1 MRCVTFREVL
11 EAELRRRRERNPR
24 YSLRAFA
31 RALALD
37 HSSLSQ
43 ILRGKRR
50 LTGKV
55 IRRLGAVLR
64 MPAREIEGFC
74 SEANDRALVGLIGSP
89 LFRADSRW
97 IATVL
102 GIPIDEVNVSL
113 QRLVRLRAV
122 VMKAQRT
129 WEVLC
134 G

>member
-1 MRCVTFREVL
+1 MSFRDLLV
-11 EAELRRRRERNPR
+11 AELQRRRANNAR

-31 RALALD
+31 AALALD

-50 LTGKV
+50 LTSRA
-55 IRRLGAVLR
+55 IRRLGATLR
-64 MPAREIEGFC
+64 VAAPDIENYC
-74 SEANDRALVGLIGSP
+74 SVANDRALVGLIGSP

-102 GIPIDEVNVSL
+102 GIPIDEVNMSL
-113 QRLVRLRAV
+113 QRLVRLRMV
-122 VMKAQRT
+122 VMAAPRQ
-129 WEVLC
+129 WEVRQH